1 MPKVSVVIP
10 SYNHGLFIA
19 EAVESVLAQTEE
31 DLELLVVD
39 DGSTDNSLDVLSSF
53 NDHRLRVF
61 PQSNQGAHIALNRG
75 LELAT
80 GKYLAI
86 LNSDDVY
93 FPTRLEKCL
102 SVLEE
107 NPETGFVGSYIE
119 IINSD
124 GKKLGI
130 KHGYKDCEPWLL
142 PHPEKSFRVS
152 NELRAVLL
160 TENYWSTTSNYVFSR
175 DHYEQVG
182 GFRALRYA
190 HDWDFALRM
199 SYVTQ
204 MIMLPEAL
212 VRYRVHDSNTI
223 RENQAAMIFEI
234 CWILAVH
241 LPHNMNQ
248 KQFLE
253 HSSIKKRTE
262 QALYSIYTFEMDRVL
277 NVMLIHQLHQNSEMA
292 LTLLEQDDPVRVTYI
307 QYIMNQLD
315 QQHAASTSN
324 NINTQQSDKQ
334 ENIFFRYLRRA
345 RSLMDR
351 ENS

>member
-1 MPKVSVVIP
+1 
-10 SYNHGLFIA
+10 
-19 EAVESVLAQTEE
+19 
-31 DLELLVVD
+31 
-39 DGSTDNSLDVLSSF
+39 
-53 NDHRLRVF
+53 
-61 PQSNQGAHIALNRG
+61 
-75 LELAT
+75 
-80 GKYLAI
+80 
-86 LNSDDVY
+86 
-93 FPTRLEKCL
+93 
-102 SVLEE
+102 
-107 NPETGFVGSYIE
+107 
-119 IINSD
+119 
-124 GKKLGI
+124 
-130 KHGYKDCEPWLL
+130 
-142 PHPEKSFRVS
+142 
-152 NELRAVLL
+152 
-160 TENYWSTTSNYVFSR
+160 
-175 DHYEQVG
+175 
-182 GFRALRYA
+182 
-190 HDWDFALRM
+190 
-199 SYVTQ
+199 
-204 MIMLPEAL
+204 
-212 VRYRVHDSNTI
+212 
-223 RENQAAMIFEI
+223 MIFEI